1 MHITGISRLSTSI
14 RCKFELHSL
23 LHCGTTTAQS
33 IFLHTL
39 GLTHSCCKV
48 MTLQHYRHIGAV
60 GSRLNYLRTE
70 YGTPTGSSSCSRTDT
85 KTDLESH
92 DRINVVMLTYHTWH
106 GVPRRSIS
114 MLVLAV
120 FSYHL
125 QQLKLQPDIHTIRYF
140 SIFKSKDQAS
150 WYEILDLK
158 NGCIKS
164 TVDLVHENITNF
176 KCYSPALTSW

>member
-120 FSYHL
+120 FHIICSNWSYN
-125 QQLKLQPDIHTIRYF
+125 P
-140 SIFKSKDQAS
+140 IFIQSGTLAYSSQKIKQADMK
-150 WYEILDLK
+150 Y
-158 NGCIKS
+158 
-164 TVDLVHENITNF
+164 
-176 KCYSPALTSW
+176 